1 MGTGYPSQYSSV
13 VIFQRLILGIG
24 GAQEV
29 QTLPQAVTPA
39 FWWCPSLFLV
49 VGLGLYYELS
59 TPALWW
65 DMETGLGYRGQDQ
78 DSGHGLYQGRD
89 CPPNLNIDL
98 CRETQSTSSHPN
110 VYTRC
115 VCSHLPR
122 VYRPVH
128 VDLTHL

>member
-39 FWWCPSLFLV
+39 FWWCPSLFLDV
-49 VGLGLYYELS
+49 GLYYELS

-65 DMETGLGYRGQDQ
+65 DTETGLGF
-78 DSGHGLYQGRD
+78 
-89 CPPNLNIDL
+89 
-98 CRETQSTSSHPN
+98 
-110 VYTRC
+110 
-115 VCSHLPR
+115 
-122 VYRPVH
+122 
-128 VDLTHL
+128 